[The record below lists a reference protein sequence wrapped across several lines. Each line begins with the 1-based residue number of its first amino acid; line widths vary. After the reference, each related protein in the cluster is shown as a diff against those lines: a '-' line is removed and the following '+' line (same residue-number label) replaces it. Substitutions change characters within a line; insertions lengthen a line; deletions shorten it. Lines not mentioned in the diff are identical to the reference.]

1 MSVRLRMVGYSHGFG
16 MVSLG
21 NHGHGI
27 MSRKATPSMIFLK
40 KQLSDF
46 ICFCFGWFHSRNESN

>member
-16 MVSLG
+16 VVSLG

-40 KQLSDF
+40 KHL
-46 ICFCFGWFHSRNESN
+46 R

>member
-1 MSVRLRMVGYSHGFG
+1 MSVRLRMVGYSYGFG

-21 NHGHGI
+21 AHGYSI

-40 KQLSDF
+40 KQLPLEHGTDQLR
-46 ICFCFGWFHSRNESN
+46 G